1 MSLRGFLNSG
11 RYRRSHHLA
20 KIQAASHYG
29 RMQTV
34 FEAAGG
40 MDGMRRLADAWHR
53 RVMADEVVAHA
64 FSHGFHPEH
73 VERLAAYWAE
83 ALGGPSAY
91 SSSYGDETNVVK
103 IHSGNGEH
111 DEMDRRA
118 IACFDQ
124 ALIDVGL
131 GGNGPLRQVLHDY
144 FAWATTTTMAR
155 YQQSA
160 DEVPSGLTIPR
171 WSWDGLQS

>member
-1 MSLRGFLNSG
+1 MR
-11 RYRRSHHLA
+11 
-20 KIQAASHYG
+20 
-29 RMQTV
+29 TV

-40 MDGMRRLADAWHR
+40 EQGLRRLADAWHK

-73 VERLAAYWAE
+73 TERLAAYWAE

-91 SSSYGDETNVVK
+91 SDSYGDETSVVK

-111 DEMDRRA
+111 EEMDRRA

-124 ALIDVGL
+124 ALRDVGL
-131 GGNGPLRQVLHDY
+131 DKDDVLRQVLHDY

-155 YQQSA
+155 YQRSA
-160 DEVPSGLTIPR
+160 DDVPEGLRIPR
-171 WSWDGLQS
+171 WSWDGLQA